1 MEALLPQL
9 LSFPPPPHQLS
20 DREYDRQIKALVQ
33 LLHETSASKLAKGVA
48 GGGDLLDILDPAV
61 NSLPYLYTLLAHLGG
76 SHDEKQSGN
85 GLLKVFYPGGQ
96 LWEKMLEFVE
106 HFDPVQIRYAGH
118 KWRYLLE
125 KIARVGELSN
135 KPLMA
140 IPPIRTAILRLDPSA
155 ACFTSNHLLLIKLC
169 LQTKAFQAA
178 LPLLDHDVL
187 HMPSSPD
194 KVSYFPL
201 PCGDHETS
209 STFITTSSGLS
220 DKLAYRDYLM
230 YFLYGGM
237 IYLGLKDWTRAL
249 LFLEI
254 VIIAPTSNAA
264 SMIQVEA
271 YKKWV
276 LVGLLLKGTPMAM
289 PKTTNTYAA
298 RTFRAIAKPYDTLA
312 DAFTEDNGEK
322 LYAEVQAAQ
331 QMWHKDCNM
340 GLVLQVLNAFRRF
353 LILKLEKT
361 YAALPISLVAQQTS
375 PQPSNIAETESYL
388 TSLIVS
394 GQLNATLSPSAN
406 VAEKSIL
413 RFAATS
419 HDRPLARSE
428 MQNFEDLQTQT
439 KKFAYLTRH
448 IKDTERRLE
457 LSKEYLEWAR
467 KNQKPKDPRA
477 GTANAGIAGNT
488 EYGVDEDMLA
498 DM

>member
-1 MEALLPQL
+1 
-9 LSFPPPPHQLS
+9 
-20 DREYDRQIKALVQ
+20 
-33 LLHETSASKLAKGVA
+33 
-48 GGGDLLDILDPAV
+48 
-61 NSLPYLYTLLAHLGG
+61 
-76 SHDEKQSGN
+76 
-85 GLLKVFYPGGQ
+85 
-96 LWEKMLEFVE
+96 
-106 HFDPVQIRYAGH
+106 
-118 KWRYLLE
+118 
-125 KIARVGELSN
+125 
-135 KPLMA
+135 
-140 IPPIRTAILRLDPSA
+140 
-155 ACFTSNHLLLIKLC
+155 
-169 LQTKAFQAA
+169 
-178 LPLLDHDVL
+178 
-187 HMPSSPD
+187 
-194 KVSYFPL
+194 
-201 PCGDHETS
+201 
-209 STFITTSSGLS
+209 
-220 DKLAYRDYLM
+220 
-230 YFLYGGM
+230 
-237 IYLGLKDWTRAL
+237 
-249 LFLEI
+249 
-254 VIIAPTSNAA
+254 
-264 SMIQVEA
+264 
-271 YKKWV
+271 
-276 LVGLLLKGTPMAM
+276 
-289 PKTTNTYAA
+289 
-298 RTFRAIAKPYDTLA
+298 
-312 DAFTEDNGEK
+312 
-322 LYAEVQAAQ
+322 
-331 QMWHKDCNM
+331 M